1 MAETLVTG
9 SNDRKAAHRW
19 AALPRA
25 IPSDGGLRH
34 VAALHLTAIESPRAN
49 LKLNTAGIQQT
60 LRPSRDSQREAGMFR
75 FMREMN
81 SDQGYFL
88 PLSFFRIDATKSL
101 IAAVTFSTVV
111 LLLGLQ
117 YVDSW
122 IIPLH
127 KIMTISERIGLRVSD
142 SSGIP

>member
-1 MAETLVTG
+1 
-9 SNDRKAAHRW
+9 
-19 AALPRA
+19 
-25 IPSDGGLRH
+25 
-34 VAALHLTAIESPRAN
+34 
-49 LKLNTAGIQQT
+49 
-60 LRPSRDSQREAGMFR
+60 
-75 FMREMN
+75 MREMN

-111 LLLGLQ
+111 LLLGLH